1 MTFSTA
7 DLYDQ
12 FEERLGVCEPVF
24 SDFGGRD
31 AFSGAAV
38 TVKCFEDNSRIKEA
52 LAEPGEGKVLVV
64 DAGGSARCAMLG
76 DLIAESAV
84 ANGWAGVIINGCVR
98 DVERLAEMDL
108 GVKALATIPRKSTR
122 RGEGQR
128 DLPIELA
135 GVLVRPGDWVYCD
148 ADGVV
153 VAPPSLIEPLI
164 EPLVETGAAL

>member
-1 MTFSTA
+1 MTFHTVTFSTA

-12 FEERLGVCEPVF
+12 FEEQLLVCAPIF

-31 AFSGAAV
+31 AFSGPAA

-52 LAEPGEGKVLVV
+52 LAEPGEGRVLVV

-84 ANGWAGVIINGCVR
+84 ANGWAGVVIDGCVR
-98 DVERLAEMDL
+98 DVDRLAELDL
-108 GVKALATIPRKSTR
+108 GVKALAAIPRRSTR

-128 DLPIELA
+128 DLVIALA
-135 GVLVRPGDWVYCD
+135 GVLVQPGDRVYCD

-153 VAPPSLIEPLI
+153 IAPQGLIEP
-164 EPLVETGAAL
+164 EVGR

>member
-12 FEERLGVCEPVF
+12 FEEQLAVCEPIF
-24 SDFGGRD
+24 SDFGGRET
-31 AFSGAAV
+31 FCGPAV

-52 LAEPGEGKVLVV
+52 LAEPGAGRVLVV

-84 ANGWAGVIINGCVR
+84 TNGWAGVIVDGCVR
-98 DVERLAEMDL
+98 DTARLAEMDL
-108 GVKALATIPRKSTR
+108 GVKALGAIPRKSTR

-128 DLPIELA
+128 DLPIVIG
-135 GVLVRPGDWVYCD
+135 GVHVRPGDWVYSD

-153 VAPPSLIEPLI
+153 VAPAGLIEPEVEI
-164 EPLVETGAAL
+164 E

>member
-1 MTFSTA
+1 MTFNAMTFSTA

-12 FEERLGVCEPVF
+12 FDEQLRVCAPIF

-31 AFSGAAV
+31 AFFGPAE

-52 LAEPGEGKVLVV
+52 LAEPGGGRVLVV

-76 DLIAESAV
+76 DLIAERAV
-84 ANGWAGVIINGCVR
+84 ANGWAGVVIDGCVR

-108 GVKALATIPRKSTR
+108 GVKALAAIPRKSTR

-128 DLPIELA
+128 DLVIELA
-135 GVLVRPGDWVYCD
+135 DVLVRPGDMVYCD
-148 ADGVV
+148 ADGIVI
-153 VAPPSLIEPLI
+153 APEGLIES
-164 EPLVETGAAL
+164 EAGR

>member
-1 MTFSTA
+1 MTFHSVNFSTA

-12 FEERLGVCEPVF
+12 FEERLGVFEAVF

-31 AFSGAAV
+31 TFSGAAA

-52 LAEPGEGKVLVV
+52 LAEPGEGRVLVV

-84 ANGWAGVIINGCVR
+84 ANGWAGVVIDGCVR

-108 GVKALATIPRKSTR
+108 GVKALAAIPRKSTR

-153 VAPPSLIEPLI
+153 IAPAGLIES
-164 EPLVETGAAL
+164 EAG